1 MRLEKAN
8 VLLTK
13 FTVANVLP
21 QSVINDEAFREFVQK
36 SEVWDGIGVVRS
48 HHYSIMHKYIN
59 RLIIESQEVTVASS
73 TSTKQSDE
81 PYGTWSVTEL
91 NPGDCVTCIIMY
103 VLQGVISFLT
113 AHQYN

>member
-1 MRLEKAN
+1 MNERTN
-8 VLLTK
+8 VMKEINIFKTWLK
-13 FTVANVLP
+13 SSSRQLP
-21 QSVINDEAFREFVQK
+21 FASPAY
-36 SEVWDGIGVVRS
+36 VRS
-48 HHYSIMHKYIN
+48 HHYSIMHRYVN

-73 TSTKQSDE
+73 TSTDQSDE